1 MKDKILELLMMQ
13 GFTKRKQLLQELQL
27 SGFKVSDR
35 QMRKELETMITK
47 DGYSIQSSEKG
58 YSLIITD
65 AQLTKAIDYLNSKAE
80 AIAIR
85 KNCLIRNFNSGKTHE
100 QLNLFQTL

>member
-1 MKDKILELLMMQ
+1 MMQ
-13 GFTKRKQLLQELQL
+13 GFTKRKQLLHELL
-27 SGFKVSDR
+27 MYGYNVSDR
-35 QMRKELETMITK
+35 VIRKQIETMITK

-65 AQLTKAIDYLNSKAE
+65 KQFTQSIEYLNSKAE

-85 KNCLIRNFNSGKTHE
+85 KNCLIRNFNLGKTQE
-100 QLNLFQTL
+100 QLNLFQTV